1 MSAWNI
7 SAPSELLASLTQS
20 SISKNQSSN
29 FDTSNSSEY
38 AKILAAQLAQVENEF
53 QSSSENSLSQNAAT
67 GETSTSNSIP
77 VIETI
82 KRFRPDGTIMLTTY
96 KDGKIDSTQRIKPH
110 LVAVPDFNA
119 PPTPEGKTDT
129 KYVQRY
135 TLAELLML

>member
-7 SAPSELLASLTQS
+7 SAPRELLASLAQS
-20 SISKNQSSN
+20 SISKNQ
-29 FDTSNSSEY
+29 DTSFAAANSSEY
-38 AKILAAQLAQVENEF
+38 AKILAAQLAQVQEEF
-53 QSSSENSLSQNAAT
+53 QSASENSLNENSAA
-67 GETSTSNSIP
+67 GELSTKNSMP

-110 LVAVPDFNA
+110 LVPVPDFDA
-119 PPTPEGKTDT
+119 PPTPEGKTDF

>member
-7 SAPSELLASLTQS
+7 SAPRELLASLTQS

-67 GETSTSNSIP
+67 GETST
-77 VIETI
+77 
-82 KRFRPDGTIMLTTY
+82 LTTY

-110 LVAVPDFNA
+110 LVPVPDFNA

>member
-7 SAPSELLASLTQS
+7 SAPRELLASLAQS
-20 SISKNQSSN
+20 SVSKNQSNS
-29 FDTSNSSEY
+29 FTSANSSEY

-53 QSSSENSLSQNAAT
+53 QSASENSLSQNSAT
-67 GETSTSNSIP
+67 EEISTSNSIP

-119 PPTPEGKTDT
+119 PPTPEGTTDV